1 MPRVTAPHTGFQPP
15 TLSHTAPHAG
25 CQLPA
30 LSHTAPHTGCQP
42 PALSPTAPHMRRRLP
57 APSLSA
63 PRLSLLFQDCRVPSD
78 LGGNN
83 QKAQSPP
90 QPSVGRCFQPLSLLS
105 AQPRSPWRA
114 LWGPRCR
121 EEREGSRPARNL
133 LWEQSTAFALLVSLL
148 LPVPL
153 CHSLGVG
160 AAARALLLPEHG
172 RARDARIPSSLDATA
187 GQGAPRG

>member
-1 MPRVTAPHTGFQPP
+1 MGVKDRRGLPWGFWVDQC
-15 TLSHTAPHAG
+15 SFGA
-25 CQLPA
+25 
-30 LSHTAPHTGCQP
+30 
-42 PALSPTAPHMRRRLP
+42 
-57 APSLSA
+57 
-63 PRLSLLFQDCRVPSD
+63 
-78 LGGNN
+78 
-83 QKAQSPP
+83 
-90 QPSVGRCFQPLSLLS
+90 
-105 AQPRSPWRA
+105 
-114 LWGPRCR
+114 CR